1 MCVCVCVCVFRLY
14 HHLLQEIN
22 LSLSAPELA
31 NLYLYSYESEFID
44 RLCVTDHTAARAFH
58 LSFRLIDDLLS
69 MDNGAFDV
77 FSRCLEEGGVYP
89 RSLACGCTSSS
100 LDRVQFCGLDI
111 STRGKGCLISVYDKK
126 STFPFLVKN
135 YPHSDSNIPR
145 PILYSAFTG
154 QLHRFFR
161 VSSTLDIFLSSVKD
175 MTTKMIVENK
185 CGVRVLTQKFRSF
198 VTRVV
203 WKFEGSKS
211 RALIRFRTNLPV
223 TWLTSS
229 VDAPDD
235 SHAFSAAVNSVPKT
249 TLARPPV
256 PPRRAEKPRVAAPL
270 WGLAYLRD
278 TRAWLRDVDIA
289 NICNEIRKEWGRR
302 PWSAFSNFDWRFCYP
317 ITLSVLV
324 ADLRQYVET
333 FLSDSQI
340 AFTPLNI
347 GGNHWTLVAI
357 DGRAGHKTL
366 VFWDPLGRRFPA
378 QVWRSL
384 CSFFPDLHCFEL
396 VSRQQHDGFQ
406 CGVWVCWA
414 VDVLISA
421 TVDDRA
427 WTVPYLSSLFCD
439 AVSVNLVSVRIRDGE
454 ASFIEEVRDT
464 FVSSLQRAA
473 SAGSLLVSYSDAVA
487 VPLS

>member
-1 MCVCVCVCVFRLY
+1 M
-14 HHLLQEIN
+14 
-22 LSLSAPELA
+22 
-31 NLYLYSYESEFID
+31 
-44 RLCVTDHTAARAFH
+44 
-58 LSFRLIDDLLS
+58 
-69 MDNGAFDV
+69 
-77 FSRCLEEGGVYP
+77 
-89 RSLACGCTSSS
+89 
-100 LDRVQFCGLDI
+100 
-111 STRGKGCLISVYDKK
+111 
-126 STFPFLVKN
+126 
-135 YPHSDSNIPR
+135 
-145 PILYSAFTG
+145 
-154 QLHRFFR
+154 
-161 VSSTLDIFLSSVKD
+161 
-175 MTTKMIVENK
+175 
-185 CGVRVLTQKFRSF
+185 
-198 VTRVV
+198 
-203 WKFEGSKS
+203 
-211 RALIRFRTNLPV
+211 
-223 TWLTSS
+223 
-229 VDAPDD
+229 
-235 SHAFSAAVNSVPKT
+235 
-249 TLARPPV
+249 
-256 PPRRAEKPRVAAPL
+256 
-270 WGLAYLRD
+270 
-278 TRAWLRDVDIA
+278 
-289 NICNEIRKEWGRR
+289 
-302 PWSAFSNFDWRFCYP
+302 
-317 ITLSVLV
+317 
-324 ADLRQYVET
+324 ET